1 MSDEKPEREESGE
14 QSEENGER
22 SENEANS
29 RDGTAKESLAESI
42 MSDFVNKENSGD
54 GGGSQR
60 SGNSKS
66 GSSRSGAKESGS
78 AKGSGR
84 SGSEATEKSKHS
96 EKSESSSEKEEHHS
110 EKSEKEEHHSEKSE
124 KEEHHSEKSEKEEH
138 HSEKSEKE
146 EHHSEKS
153 EKEEHHSEKSE
164 KEEHHSEKSEKE
176 EHHSEKSES
185 ASEKEEQHSAK
196 SESVSEKGERRSE
209 KHEPASEK
217 EERQSEKSE
226 KEEHQSEKHESSS
239 EKEEQH
245 SEKSESSSGKG
256 RQHSEKHDSEG
267 SDEREYGTETDGR
280 RSEAQDYDEETSES
294 RQDRQ
299 REEEEER
306 RRWEEEE
313 RVRQEEAERRR
324 QQEEEEAERRR
335 QQEEEEEEDRRR
347 EAQRREEERLK
358 QIRERQIER
367 QKLDLALT
375 RMLKRKILPDY
386 EIIADVINYA
396 KQKSEQMIQQE
407 DYDTAGEID
416 VAIDVMF
423 THMEQERAIRGDTPE
438 ARALRQRLNTCKG
451 AEKSIE
457 RKYEMLQEQV
467 KEDARQKMA
476 ELEAYHQ
483 EEQDIFRENWSRPEA
498 KIPFSKP
505 SAELIEMRKQ
515 QQVRAYLH
523 DFKTAKAIQQE
534 AKSLEE
540 KEAAAG
546 AKRFES
552 ALKTAYQQLVQRQQ
566 REVQCLIENVELQ
579 LTNLERMKEKEL
591 STNNTTQKNLEMRLT
606 MKQPPKRG
614 GGLPQIKSR
623 GGISKAPSNSTVAIA
638 HRTRMRMP
646 PGLRAPDMMRLELKT
661 NDVRKILEGSKR
673 SSRAPSSMQKTV

>member
-1 MSDEKPEREESGE
+1 MSDEKPERDESGE
-14 QSEENGER
+14 QSEENGEK
-22 SENEANS
+22 SESETSS
-29 RDGTAKESLAESI
+29 RDGKAKGSLAESI

-60 SGNSKS
+60 SRNSKS
-66 GSSRSGAKESGS
+66 GSSRSDAKVSGS
-78 AKGSGR
+78 GKGSGR
-84 SGSEATEKSKHS
+84 SGASQATAKSKHS

-110 EKSEKEEHHSEKSE
+110 EKHESSSEKEQ
-124 KEEHHSEKSEKEEH
+124 
-138 HSEKSEKE
+138 
-146 EHHSEKS
+146 
-153 EKEEHHSEKSE
+153 
-164 KEEHHSEKSEKE
+164 
-176 EHHSEKSES
+176 HHSEKSES
-185 ASEKEEQHSAK
+185 S
-196 SESVSEKGERRSE
+196 
-209 KHEPASEK
+209 
-217 EERQSEKSE
+217 SE
-226 KEEHQSEKHESSS
+226 KEEHQSEKSESASKKEESHSEKHESSS
-239 EKEEQH
+239 EKEESH
-245 SEKSESSSGKG
+245 SEKHESSSEKEEKHSESSSRKS
-256 RQHSEKHDSEG
+256 RRSEKHDSEG

-306 RRWEEEE
+306 RRQEEERLRREEEE
-313 RVRQEEAERRR
+313 RLRREEEERLRREEAERRR
-324 QQEEEEAERRR
+324 QH
-335 QQEEEEEEDRRR
+335 EEEEEEDRRR
-347 EAQRREEERLK
+347 DAQRREEERLK
-358 QIRERQIER
+358 QIRERQIEK

-423 THMEQERAIRGDTPE
+423 THMEQERAARGDTPE

-457 RKYEMLQEQV
+457 KKYEQLQEQV

-534 AKSLEE
+534 ARSLEE

-546 AKRFES
+546 AKRFEA

-606 MKQPPKRG
+606 SMKQPPKRA

-623 GGISKAPSNSTVAIA
+623 GGISKAPSNATVAIA

-646 PGLRAPDMMRLELKT
+646 PGLRAPDMMRLDLKT

>member
-146 EHHSEKS
+146 EHHSEK
-153 EKEEHHSEKSE
+153 H
-164 KEEHHSEKSEKE
+164 
-176 EHHSEKSES
+176 ES

-196 SESVSEKGERRSE
+196 SESVSEKGERHSE
-209 KHEPASEK
+209 KHESASEK

-306 RRWEEEE
+306 RRREEEE